1 VPLRGVDGRNEGGT
15 VATTTELAP
24 DAEPSDATA
33 FDLSMPARVVLASLS
48 AAAGAIHLVMA
59 PIHAS
64 SSSIEAFAFAGAG
77 WFQLAFAG
85 FILARPNKAWL
96 QVAVVA
102 NIVFIGAW
110 VLSRTVGL
118 PFGDHP
124 GTAEAVGTIDTVT
137 VTFQVLLIAMA
148 AVAIVHPRVLSD
160 LPAPALAIGAGIP
173 LAILVAAT
181 LVVVSPSTATHS
193 HDEGEETA
201 AAPTAELAAT
211 TTRCDASLN
220 PVAYWE
226 EAKLAGT
233 DGVTPVAA
241 APASSG
247 GHAHGAAAAPADTS
261 TPTTPTTLGPLKGRG
276 SQQLDKLISLS
287 GQEGEA
293 AAGFLIA
300 EMANATDDE
309 YHEFIAS
316 LNPANK
322 PDDHGAE
329 ASGNA
334 SDATQHT
341 MSHLGP
347 QEWKPMTDQADCD
360 AVAAE
365 LERTKAVTVKYPTAA
380 DAKAAGYVRVA
391 PYVPGI
397 ASHWMKF
404 AFVDGVFNVDEPEM
418 LLYDGN
424 GDGSHIAGV
433 SYYVV
438 MQGDTQPSQGFT
450 GDNDLYH
457 RHIGLCSAPKGGVIG
472 DSTTTDEECAAMGG
486 RKNNGGAGWMSHA
499 WVVPGCESPWGVFS
513 GINPLLDKATGDA
526 SGTNDGGCA
535 ASAVRDRYNLD
546 AATTETMPTTTAV
559 PAETEQAA
567 GN

>member
-1 VPLRGVDGRNEGGT
+1 MA
-15 VATTTELAP
+15 ATSELAP
-24 DAEPSDATA
+24 EAEPTER
-33 FDLSMPARVVLASLS
+33 FDLSMPARVLLASFS

-77 WFQLAFAG
+77 WFQIVFAG
-85 FILARPNKAWL
+85 FILARPNKRWL
-96 QVAVVA
+96 QVAILA
-102 NIVFIGAW
+102 NVVFIGAW
-110 VLSRTVGL
+110 IISRTVGL

-124 GTAEAVGTIDTVT
+124 GTAETIGTIDTVT
-137 VTFQVLLIAMA
+137 VTFQVLLVAMA
-148 AVAIVHPRVLSD
+148 AVALVHPRVLGD

-173 LAILVAAT
+173 LAVLIAAT
-181 LVVVSPSTATHS
+181 LVVVSPTTATHS
-193 HDEGEETA
+193 HGDEELETA
-201 AAPTAELAAT
+201 APAANLVAAS
-211 TTRCDASLN
+211 TRCDAALN

-241 APASSG
+241 PAAPASD
-247 GHAHGAAAAPADTS
+247 GHAHSHDATAPAATS
-261 TPTTPTTLGPLKGRG
+261 TPTTLGPLKGRG
-276 SQQLDKLISLS
+276 SEQYDKLLQLA
-287 GQEGEA
+287 GKPGEA

-300 EMANATDDE
+300 ELANSTDEE
-309 YHEFIAS
+309 YEQFIAS
-316 LNPANK
+316 LNPANQVEG
-322 PDDHGAE
+322 HHAVE
-329 ASGNA
+329 STGNN
-334 SDATQHT
+334 SDATSHT

-347 QEWKPMTDQADCD
+347 QAWRPMSDQADCD

-365 LERTKAVTVKYPTAA
+365 LAKTKAVAMKYPTAA
-380 DAKAAGYVRVA
+380 DAKAGGYVRVA

-404 AFVDGVFNVDEPEM
+404 AAVDGTFDVNDPEM

-424 GDGSHIAGV
+424 GDNSHIAGV

-438 MQGDTQPSQGFT
+438 MEGDTPPSQGFT

-457 RHIGLCSAPKGGVIG
+457 RHLGLCTAPKGGVIG
-472 DSTTTDEECAAMGG
+472 DSTTTDEECAAAGG
-486 RKNNGGAGWMSHA
+486 RKANGGSGWMSHA

-513 GINPLLDKATGDA
+513 GINPLLDKALGDA
-526 SGTNDGGCA
+526 SGTNEGGCS
-535 ASAVRDRYNLD
+535 ASAVHDRYDLG
-546 AATTETMPTTTAV
+546 AGSVETMPTPTTA
-559 PAETEQAA
+559 PAAETEQAA